1 MGNCNWMLDVLTDIE
16 DYARL
21 NDLPHIADEV
31 EKARH
36 TANKELSGRMNKTV
50 SDSIRTESPFRA
62 HPTS

>member
-1 MGNCNWMLDVLTDIE
+1 MGNYSWMLDVLTDIE

-36 TANKELSGRMNKTV
+36 TANKELSGRMNNAESEIT
-50 SDSIRTESPFRA
+50 RTESLFRA
-62 HPTS
+62 HTTS